1 MFYKTHSNMKFIVTA
16 FLLIS
21 NCAIFANTYIVSNVP
36 GFPANYNNLQTCV
49 DAAAN
54 GDIIIVQGSGTN
66 YGDVLVAKRLTIMG
80 PGYFLNQNPQ
90 TQAVLASA
98 KLNSIYF
105 KDGSSGSI
113 LEGMD
118 VVGSTSYGYGVGA
131 CWAGSSNSYSIKIDS
146 ATITCIANFWTD
158 WIQISNS
165 TGSII
170 KGCYGNSIYG
180 YTNISDLHVDN
191 SIFSQ
196 LYVNNASVTNCL
208 FYYGLNA
215 GANCVDNCI
224 FKNNIISN
232 SAGYF
237 SFGTSSFSNNIF
249 TVDPLGANAGNNLVN
264 IDPATLFV
272 GYPNQGGNSLDGK
285 FRLKSNSPAIGNGEG
300 GIDIGPFGGS
310 SPYQLSGIS
319 LHPNIW
325 FVNMPT
331 IGTSG
336 GGLQVQVKVNAN
348 D

>member
-1 MFYKTHSNMKFIVTA
+1 MKIVLS
-16 FLLIS
+16 FLLVITTV
-21 NCAIFANTYIVSNVP
+21 ANVQATTFIVSNVP
-36 GFPANYNNLQTCV
+36 GFPANYSNLQTCV
-49 DAAAN
+49 DVAVN

-66 YGDVLVAKRLTIMG
+66 YGDIIVTKRLTIMG

-90 TQAVLASA
+90 TQAVLATA

-105 KDGSSGSI
+105 KNGSSGSI

-118 VVGSTSYGYGVGA
+118 VVGTAPFYYSGGP
-131 CWAGSSNSYSIKIDS
+131 CAGTVDNFSIKIDS
-146 ATITCIANFWTD
+146 SSVTCISNYWTN

-170 KGCYGNSIYG
+170 KSSYGDYVFAHLNVSNLLIENTILGQAYVSNS
-180 YTNISDLHVDN
+180 NIL
-191 SIFSQ
+191 
-196 LYVNNASVTNCL
+196 NCL
-208 FYYGLNA
+208 FGFISA
-215 GANCVDNCI
+215 GNANCFENCLL
-224 FKNNIISN
+224 KNNIILS
-232 SAGYF
+232 
-237 SFGTSSFSNNIF
+237 SSFSIVSSSLNNNIF
-249 TVDPLGANAGNNLVN
+249 LSNNPLGVNIGNNLVN
-264 IDPATLFV
+264 IDPVTLFV

-285 FRLKSNSPAIGNGEG
+285 FRLKSNSPAIGAGEG
-300 GIDIGPFGGS
+300 GIDVGPFGGS
-310 SPYQLSGIS
+310 SPYSLSGIS